1 MKNKKKVVLI
11 IGTGAIGAYLSKYL
25 LKKKYNVVVTSRSIK
40 KTYLNYKKLNISKK
54 VNFIKLNVLNKYEV
68 KNIIEKIA
76 PTYIYYFAGIS
87 SITESFRYPKQTYE
101 SNYMGAKNFLD
112 VLWKKKSEI
121 KFFKANSAYIFN
133 PNHKK
138 ISLKSNLIKPNSP
151 YVSSQIK
158 AFKEIKKY
166 RNFGLNCYSIIF
178 FNIESPIR
186 DKDFFIKKI
195 CLGINK
201 IKNNKIKVGN
211 LKSVRDFG
219 WAPEIVKAVYLMLK
233 IKPCDLILGTGKGIS
248 TREILKLIFAYKKL
262 DYKNFIIIDRNLLR
276 KNENNFIV
284 SDMRETFQKLNKWN
298 WKPKIFGKKLILKM
312 YKAI

>member
-112 VLWKKKSEI
+112 VLWKKK
-121 KFFKANSAYIFN
+121 
-133 PNHKK
+133 
-138 ISLKSNLIKPNSP
+138 
-151 YVSSQIK
+151 
-158 AFKEIKKY
+158 
-166 RNFGLNCYSIIF
+166 
-178 FNIESPIR
+178 IR
-186 DKDFFIKKI
+186 D
-195 CLGINK
+195 
-201 IKNNKIKVGN
+201 
-211 LKSVRDFG
+211 
-219 WAPEIVKAVYLMLK
+219 
-233 IKPCDLILGTGKGIS
+233 
-248 TREILKLIFAYKKL
+248 
-262 DYKNFIIIDRNLLR
+262 
-276 KNENNFIV
+276 
-284 SDMRETFQKLNKWN
+284 
-298 WKPKIFGKKLILKM
+298 
-312 YKAI
+312 

>member
-11 IGTGAIGAYLSKYL
+11 IGTGVIGAYLSEYL
-25 LKKKYNVVVTSRSIK
+25 LKKKYDIFVTTRSIK
-40 KTYLNYKKLNISKK
+40 KTYLNYKRLNISTK
-54 VNFIKLNVLNKYEV
+54 VKFIKLNVLSKYEINNILKKV
-68 KNIIEKIA
+68 KPA
-76 PTYIYYFAGIS
+76 YIYYFAGIS
-87 SITESFRYPKQTYE
+87 SITKSFKYPRQTYE
-101 SNYMGAKNFLD
+101 SNYLGAKNFLGA
-112 VLWKKKSEI
+112 LKKKKSQTR
-121 KFFKANSAYIFN
+121 FFKANSAYIFN

-138 ISLKSNLIKPNSP
+138 INLKSNLIKPNSP

-158 AFKEIKKY
+158 AFKEIIKY
-166 RNFGLNCYSIIF
+166 RKLGLNCYSIIF

-201 IKNNKIKVGN
+201 LKNSKIKVGN
-211 LKSVRDFG
+211 LQSVRDYG
-219 WAPEIVKAVYLMLK
+219 WAPEIIKAVYLMLK

-248 TREILKLIFAYKKL
+248 TKEILKLIFSYKKL
-262 DYKNFIIIDRNLLR
+262 DYKNFIIIDKNLLR

-312 YKAI
+312 YKTI